1 MVCISGMH
9 LSKHVLMKKCLW
21 KWASTGF
28 LGVEERAKVSVCL
41 GDINRATGE
50 SDLMRGVGG
59 GNYQDKTLK

>member
-1 MVCISGMH
+1 
-9 LSKHVLMKKCLW
+9 MKKCLW